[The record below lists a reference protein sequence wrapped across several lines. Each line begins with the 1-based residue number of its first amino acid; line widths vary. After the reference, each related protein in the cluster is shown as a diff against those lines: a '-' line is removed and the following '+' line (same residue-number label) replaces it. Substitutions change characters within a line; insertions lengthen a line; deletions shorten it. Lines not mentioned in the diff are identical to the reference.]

1 MMQQIANFI
10 VDHDPMMVIRRTHDT
25 VRYIRWEWNKEHAD
39 PIDEEE
45 LRLFLC
51 DEHYGDLTDEQ
62 RAFAR
67 QGRDKMRSVYAEL
80 CVRLL
85 QSEIMLE
92 RGMVPDSGIYRSVFC
107 PEGGDTPGYLT
118 GRDDRKSDRFASD
131 ERKAGERTGV
141 VNAPVH
147 PTNARSAGIF
157 KGL

>member
-10 VDHDPMMVIRRTHDT
+10 VDHDPMMVLRRTHDT
-25 VRYIRWEWNKEHAD
+25 VRYIQWAWNKDHVD
-39 PIDEEE
+39 SIDEEE

-107 PEGGDTPGYLT
+107 PEGGDTPW
-118 GRDDRKSDRFASD
+118 DDRKSDRFASD